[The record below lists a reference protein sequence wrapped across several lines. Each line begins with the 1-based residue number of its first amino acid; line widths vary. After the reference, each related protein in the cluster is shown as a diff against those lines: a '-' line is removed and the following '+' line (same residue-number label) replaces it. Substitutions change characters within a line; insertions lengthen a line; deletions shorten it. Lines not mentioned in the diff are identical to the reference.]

1 MEVIMSA
8 LLKGGGLTGEELVEK
23 LLCFGVD
30 GVHVFQGGKTKVT
43 KQIKD
48 S

>member
-1 MEVIMSA
+1 MNSMI
-8 LLKGGGLTGEELVEK
+8 KGGGLSREKLFKK

-30 GVHVFQGGKTKVT
+30 GMNVFQGSRTRVT